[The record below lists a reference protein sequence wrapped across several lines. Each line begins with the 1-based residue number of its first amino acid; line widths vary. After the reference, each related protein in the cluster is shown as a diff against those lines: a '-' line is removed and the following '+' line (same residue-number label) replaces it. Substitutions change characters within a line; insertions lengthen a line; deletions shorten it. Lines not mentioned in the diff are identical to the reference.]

1 MPWVCA
7 VAFLANWTG
16 GMEMFLA
23 SCSYIPLEVPLAA
36 GLPGKRLF
44 FTSSPVGNGDSLL
57 PRDFCPYSRAFM
69 RKYDSRDILAIAGSC
84 DAMRR
89 AYDCVRYWDLADHVL
104 YVDVPRTADD
114 GAVSYFAHV
123 LRQMAA
129 DIEVACPGREVGET
143 SLRLACEAMNTVRA
157 AISKA
162 ATSMKRGVFS
172 ASQVLKATL
181 DVNELIS
188 DTSRWGDRWSR
199 DEEFTMDAR
208 DALAGTVAAQ
218 IDKLIAGGG
227 GSQGLCR
234 VGVSGTCLL
243 DLSLVECLEEA
254 GLDVVFIDSC
264 MSLRVY
270 DFSVDIESGGNIYE
284 ALARSYLSKPACPRM
299 FMGDE
304 RILRLGAL
312 AARSGAQGL
321 VYFTP
326 KFCDLGYYDFPEI
339 KHGLREIA
347 GLPSLLLE
355 GEYGA
360 GRTGQLLTRAVAFRE
375 MLEGR
380 RQLDEA

>member
-1 MPWVCA
+1 M
-7 VAFLANWTG
+7 L
-16 GMEMFLA
+16 LS
-23 SCSYIPLEVPLAA
+23 SCSYIPLELPLAA
-36 GLPGKRLF
+36 GLAGKRLF
-44 FTSSPVGNGDSLL
+44 FTASSSGNADSLL

-69 RKYDSRDILAIAGSC
+69 RKYDSYDILAIAGSC

-89 AYDCVRYWDLADHVL
+89 AYDAVRYWDLAPHVL
-104 YVDVPRTADD
+104 YVDVPRTVDE
-114 GAVSYFAHV
+114 GSVSYFAHV

-129 DIEVACPGREVGET
+129 DIGMTRPGKKAGED
-143 SLRLACEAMNTVRA
+143 SLRFACEAMNMVRA
-157 AISKA
+157 TVSKA
-162 ATSMKRGVFS
+162 AALMERGMLP
-172 ASQVLKATL
+172 ASLVLKATL
-181 DVNELIS
+181 DVNELMS
-188 DTSRWGDRWSR
+188 DISRWGDGWNR
-199 DEEFTMDAR
+199 DEGFTMEAR
-208 DALAGTVAAQ
+208 NALAGAVTGE
-218 IDKLIAGGG
+218 INKLVAGGG
-227 GSQGLCR
+227 GSEGLCR

-264 MSLRVY
+264 MSLRMY
-270 DFSVDIESGGNIYE
+270 DFSVDIEPGENIYE

-299 FMGDE
+299 FTGDE

-312 AARSGAQGL
+312 AARSGARGL

-326 KFCDLGYYDFPEI
+326 KFCDLGYYDFPEVR
-339 KHGLREIA
+339 HGLREIA

-380 RQLDEA
+380 KQLNGD